1 MKKETF
7 IELIISVAFVLLLI
21 LLLNPFN
28 FWMPTSVQMML
39 IALVVIVFALFASF
53 VWREKARDEREEY
66 HKMTAGRIG
75 YLAGIAILVLG
86 VVVQAF
92 SHTLDPWLV
101 SALGVMVV
109 TKIAALVYSRS
120 TH

>member
-1 MKKETF
+1 MKKDTL
-7 IELIISVAFVLLLI
+7 IELVISLSFIVLLV

-28 FWMPTSVQMML
+28 FWMPTSIQMLL

-92 SHTLDPWLV
+92 AHALDPWLV
-101 SALGVMVV
+101 SALGVMVI
-109 TKIAALVYSRS
+109 TKIVALVYSRS